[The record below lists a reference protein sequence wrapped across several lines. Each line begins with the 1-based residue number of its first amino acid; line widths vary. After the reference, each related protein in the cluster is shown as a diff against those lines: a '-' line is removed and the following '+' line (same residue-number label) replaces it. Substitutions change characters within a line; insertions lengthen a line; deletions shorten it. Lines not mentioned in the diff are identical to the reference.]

1 MQQIVDRLEAHRGAK
16 FLLQDPLDIAPPER
30 TGAVLGSRW
39 GVEALPHAWVLLRV
53 QSGRAPAAGSLV
65 ERSDVPS
72 VVLSDPV
79 LDSAEG
85 TAECL
90 GDVLCSAALLGQEDR
105 LDATPESF
113 LGDGLGEVLKL
124 LQGMIVGDE
133 HR

>member
-1 MQQIVDRLEAHRGAK
+1 MERG
-16 FLLQDPLDIAPPER
+16 
-30 TGAVLGSRW
+30 
-39 GVEALPHAWVLLRV
+39 
-53 QSGRAPAAGSLV
+53 
-65 ERSDVPS
+65 DVPS